1 MGKQTTR
8 SLLYPVFGLFLVLF
22 FSMGCEQTCYDG
34 ELNQDEEEIDCGG
47 PCIPCD
53 SVILP
58 PDPPTCFDG
67 IQNQDETAIDCGGIC
82 PPCPNDTIDPPL
94 VNHLCTG
101 DSSSSLLPLTIG
113 NYWQY
118 NVSNGQW
125 FNLTITE
132 SVALMGNNYFK
143 METGGQ
149 FGPIVDYFRVD
160 GAGVVYHLQS
170 DVSGVPT
177 GNEYVFANPNA
188 NPGTGWP
195 VVANAVDSVALASI
209 GGTLNSQNGC
219 NYTGLSVF
227 EQYDSGMLTGSRQ
240 MKTGLGT
247 VEFVFNGGVTTA
259 YLDSV
264 SLQ

>member
-1 MGKQTTR
+1 MSARTTR
-8 SLLYPVFGLFLVLF
+8 SLIYPFFGLFLILA
-22 FSMGCEQTCYDG
+22 FSIGCEQTCYDG
-34 ELNQDEEEIDCGG
+34 EMNQDEEDVDCGG

-67 IQNQDETAIDCGGIC
+67 ILNQDETSIDCGGIC
-82 PPCPNDTIDPPL
+82 PPCPSDTTNPP
-94 VNHLCTG
+94 VVDHLCTG
-101 DSSSSLLPLTIG
+101 DSSTALLPLTIG

-118 NVSNGQW
+118 VVSNGQW

-132 SVALMGNNYFK
+132 SVALLGNNYFK

-160 GAGVVYHLQS
+160 GGGVVYHLQS
-170 DVSGVPT
+170 DASGVPT
-177 GNEYVFANPNA
+177 GTEYIWADPTTGV
-188 NPGTGWP
+188 GTGWP
-195 VVANAVDSVALASI
+195 VVATAVDSVVFTSS
-209 GGTLNSQNGC
+209 GGTMGSQNGC
-219 NYTGLSVF
+219 SYTDLSLFTQF
-227 EQYDSGMLTGSRQ
+227 EAGVMTTQRH
-240 MKTGLGT
+240 MKAGLGT
-247 VEFVFNGGVTTA
+247 VEFIFNGGVTTA